1 MCVTRHKNNSNKL
14 LQAKDWNQRMA
25 LDTTILLVEDE
36 PAILELLEFT
46 LSPKGYKLK
55 RAFDAKAARAAI
67 TEALPDLIV
76 LDWML
81 PEESGVQLARSLRAD
96 ARTKTLPIIML
107 TARADETDKITGLD
121 SGADDYITKPF
132 SPRELVSRVNA
143 LLRRRSPEHAEE
155 PLSYGPLI
163 VDPGRHEARAHGS
176 LIDVGATE
184 FKLLRF
190 FVAHP
195 ERVFSRAQLLDQVWG
210 DHTFI
215 EERTVDV
222 HILRLRKAL
231 AFFKAEE
238 LVQTVRGAGY
248 RLAKT

>member
-1 MCVTRHKNNSNKL
+1 
-14 LQAKDWNQRMA
+14 MA

-46 LSPKGYKLK
+46 LAPKGYKLQ
-55 RAFDAKAARAAI
+55 RALDAGQARAAI
-67 TEALPDLIV
+67 RAALPDLII
-76 LDWML
+76 LDWMM
-81 PEESGVQLARSLRAD
+81 PGESGVQLARALRAD
-96 ARTKTLPIIML
+96 PRTRSLPIIML
-107 TARADETDKITGLD
+107 TAKADETDKVGGLD
-121 SGADDYITKPF
+121 AGADDYITKPF
-132 SPRELVSRVNA
+132 SPRELGSRVNA
-143 LLRRRSPEHAEE
+143 LLRRRAPEHAEE
-155 PLSYGPLI
+155 PITYGPLL
-163 VDPGRHEARAHGS
+163 VDPSRFEARAHGA
-176 LIDVGATE
+176 LLDIGATE

-231 AFFKAEE
+231 AASHVED

-248 RLAKT
+248 RLAHA

>member
-1 MCVTRHKNNSNKL
+1 
-14 LQAKDWNQRMA
+14 MA

-46 LSPKGYKLK
+46 LAPKGYRLL
-55 RAFDAKAARAAI
+55 RALDAAAARAAI
-67 TEALPDLIV
+67 QAALPDLVI
-76 LDWML
+76 LDWMM
-81 PEESGVQLARSLRAD
+81 PGESGVQLARALRAD
-96 ARTKTLPIIML
+96 PRTKPLPIIML
-107 TARADETDKITGLD
+107 TAKADELDKISGLD
-121 SGADDYITKPF
+121 AGADDYVTKPF

-143 LLRRRSPEHAEE
+143 LLRRRAPEHAGE
-155 PLSYGPLI
+155 PITFGPLL
-163 VDPGRHEARAHGS
+163 VDPSRHEARAHGQ
-176 LIDVGATE
+176 LLDIGATE

-190 FVAHP
+190 FLAHP

-231 AFFKAEE
+231 TASRTDG

-248 RLAKT
+248 RLAQSA

>member
-1 MCVTRHKNNSNKL
+1 
-14 LQAKDWNQRMA
+14 MA

-46 LSPKGYKLK
+46 LAPKGYKLQ
-55 RAFDAKAARAAI
+55 RALDANQARAAI
-67 TEALPDLIV
+67 RTALPDLVI
-76 LDWML
+76 LDWMM
-81 PEESGVQLARSLRAD
+81 PGESGVQLARALRAD
-96 ARTKTLPIIML
+96 ARTKGLPIIML
-107 TARADETDKITGLD
+107 TARADETDKIGGLD
-121 SGADDYITKPF
+121 AGADDYITKPF

-143 LLRRRSPEHAEE
+143 LLRRRAPEHAEE
-155 PLSYGPLI
+155 PLTFGPLL
-163 VDPGRHEARAHGS
+163 VDPSRHEARAHGQ
-176 LIDVGATE
+176 LLDIGATE

-231 AFFKAEE
+231 AASNTEE
-238 LVQTVRGAGY
+238 CVQTVRGAGY
-248 RLAKT
+248 RLAQA

>member
-1 MCVTRHKNNSNKL
+1 
-14 LQAKDWNQRMA
+14 MA

-46 LSPKGYKLK
+46 LAPRGYKLQ
-55 RAFDAKAARAAI
+55 RATDASEARAAI
-67 TEALPDLIV
+67 RDALPDLVI
-76 LDWML
+76 LDWMM
-81 PEESGVQLARSLRAD
+81 PGESGMQLARALRAD
-96 ARTKTLPIIML
+96 ARTKVLPIIML
-107 TARADETDKITGLD
+107 TAKADESDKIIGLD
-121 SGADDYITKPF
+121 AGADDYVTKPF
-132 SPRELVSRVNA
+132 SPRELISRVNA
-143 LLRRRSPEHAEE
+143 LLRRRAPEHAEE
-155 PLSYGPLI
+155 PLTFGPLM
-163 VDPGRHEARAHGS
+163 VDPSRHEARAHGQ
-176 LIDVGATE
+176 LLEIGATE

-231 AFFKAEE
+231 AASQAEE

-248 RLAKT
+248 RLARV

>member
-1 MCVTRHKNNSNKL
+1 
-14 LQAKDWNQRMA
+14 MA

-46 LSPKGYKLK
+46 LAPKGYKLQ
-55 RAFDAKAARAAI
+55 RALDANEARAAI
-67 TEALPDLIV
+67 RTALPDLVI
-76 LDWML
+76 LDWMM
-81 PEESGVQLARSLRAD
+81 PGESGVQLARSLRTD
-96 ARTKTLPIIML
+96 ARTKGLPIIML
-107 TARADETDKITGLD
+107 TARADETDKVGGLD
-121 SGADDYITKPF
+121 AGADDYITKPF
-132 SPRELVSRVNA
+132 SPRELISRVNA
-143 LLRRRSPEHAEE
+143 LLRRRAPEHAEE
-155 PLSYGPLI
+155 PITFGPLL
-163 VDPGRHEARAHGS
+163 VDPSRHEARAHGQ
-176 LIDVGATE
+176 LLDIGATE

-231 AFFKAEE
+231 GASSVEE
-238 LVQTVRGAGY
+238 MVQTVRGAGY
-248 RLAKT
+248 RLAHA

>member
-1 MCVTRHKNNSNKL
+1 
-14 LQAKDWNQRMA
+14 MA

-46 LSPKGYKLK
+46 LAPKGYKLQ
-55 RAFDAKAARAAI
+55 RARDANEARTLIRAS
-67 TEALPDLIV
+67 LPDLVI
-76 LDWML
+76 LDWMM
-81 PEESGVQLARSLRAD
+81 PGESGVQLARALRAD
-96 ARTKTLPIIML
+96 ARTKALPIIML
-107 TARADETDKITGLD
+107 TAKADEADKVGGLD
-121 SGADDYITKPF
+121 AGADDYMTKPF

-143 LLRRRSPEHAEE
+143 LLRRRAPEHAEE
-155 PLSYGPLI
+155 PIIFGPLT
-163 VDPGRHEARAHGS
+163 VDPARHEVRVSGQLLDIGS
-176 LIDVGATE
+176 TE

-190 FVAHP
+190 LAAHP

-222 HILRLRKAL
+222 HILRLRKIL
-231 AFFKAEE
+231 AHAQAEE

-248 RLAKT
+248 RLAQI